1 MGQQEYAIY
10 QLRRGESVYQS
21 AVSRRLD
28 FVILQR
34 HLIAKTWFIVPKY
47 EARNPK
53 FETRSNV
60 QNPNFQNKTLTEAE
74 NLF

>member
-28 FVILQR
+28 KSDVIEKLFFLQIR
-34 HLIAKTWFIVPKY
+34 
-47 EARNPK
+47 
-53 FETRSNV
+53 
-60 QNPNFQNKTLTEAE
+60 
-74 NLF
+74 